1 MKRNTR
7 RLIATGSIAA
17 VAAGSMFFLSSA
29 HAAKSVTPV
38 KKARATVL
46 TAVPGKVLSIK
57 KKTRSGFTAWAI
69 TVKRT
74 DGSVVV
80 GYVDVKNGIAFD
92 WTVASSPG
100 APVIDLDGNDAAL
113 APADPPKPPSETSSL
128 SPVTGLGPGVEA
140 PCSVSPVTGLCA
152 GLEVP
157 PDVSPVTGLG
167 PGATGPC
174 SVSSVSGLCAGLEVP
189 PGVSPVT
196 GLGPGA
202 SLGSGSVSPV
212 TGLGPA
218 AGSGSVS
225 PVTGLGPVASAPV
238 SRSPLTGL

>member
-1 MKRNTR
+1 MKQKALR
-7 RLIATGSIAA
+7 ATAAASILAL
-17 VAAGSMFFLSSA
+17 AAGSVLFIAPAEAAGALTSA
-29 HAAKSVTPV
+29 KQARAKALAAAPGTVISV
-38 KKARATVL
+38 KK
-46 TAVPGKVLSIK
+46 G
-57 KKTRSGFTAWAI
+57 TRSGYPAWAVSI
-69 TVKRT
+69 TRS
-74 DGSVVV
+74 DGSIVV

-92 WTVASSPG
+92 WTLTSSPG

-113 APADPPKPPSETSSL
+113 VPADPPKPPSETSSL

-140 PCSVSPVTGLCA
+140 PCSVSSVT
-152 GLEVP
+152 
-157 PDVSPVTGLG
+157 
-167 PGATGPC
+167 
-174 SVSSVSGLCAGLEVP
+174 GLCAGLEVP

-218 AGSGSVS
+218 AGAGSVS
-225 PVTGLGPVASAPV
+225 PVTGLGPVTSAPV

>member
-1 MKRNTR
+1 MKQNALR
-7 RLIATGSIAA
+7 ATAAASILAL
-17 VAAGSMFFLSSA
+17 AAGSVLFIAPAQAAGALTSAKQARAKALAAAPGTVLS
-29 HAAKSVTPV
+29 V
-38 KKARATVL
+38 KK
-46 TAVPGKVLSIK
+46 G
-57 KKTRSGFTAWAI
+57 TRSGYSAWAVSI
-69 TVKRT
+69 TRS
-74 DGSVVV
+74 DGSIVV

-92 WTVASSPG
+92 WTLTSSPG

-113 APADPPKPPSETSSL
+113 APADPPKPPSETSSV

-157 PDVSPVTGLG
+157 P
-167 PGATGPC
+167 
-174 SVSSVSGLCAGLEVP
+174 
-189 PGVSPVT
+189 GVSPVT
-196 GLGPGA
+196 GLGPTP

-225 PVTGLGPVASAPV
+225 PVTGLGPVTSAPV

>member
-1 MKRNTR
+1 MKQKALR
-7 RLIATGSIAA
+7 ATAAASIVAL
-17 VAAGSMFFLSSA
+17 AAGSVLFIAPAQAAGALTSAKQARAKALS
-29 HAAKSVTPV
+29 AAPGTVLSV
-38 KKARATVL
+38 KK
-46 TAVPGKVLSIK
+46 G
-57 KKTRSGFTAWAI
+57 TRSGYSAWAVSI
-69 TVKRT
+69 TRS
-74 DGSVVV
+74 DGSIVV

-92 WTVASSPG
+92 WTLTSSPG

-113 APADPPKPPSETSSL
+113 VPADPPKPPSETSSL

-140 PCSVSPVTGLCA
+140 PCA
-152 GLEVP
+152 
-157 PDVSPVTGLG
+157 
-167 PGATGPC
+167 
-174 SVSSVSGLCAGLEVP
+174 VSSVTGLCAGLEVP

-218 AGSGSVS
+218 AGAGSVS
-225 PVTGLGPVASAPV
+225 PVTGLGPVTSAPV

>member
-1 MKRNTR
+1 MKHKALR
-7 RLIATGSIAA
+7 ATAAASILAL
-17 VAAGSMFFLSSA
+17 AAGSVLFNAPAQAAGALTSAKQARAKALAAAPGTVLS
-29 HAAKSVTPV
+29 V
-38 KKARATVL
+38 KK
-46 TAVPGKVLSIK
+46 G
-57 KKTRSGFTAWAI
+57 TRSGYPAWAVSI
-69 TVKRT
+69 TRS
-74 DGSVVV
+74 DGSIVV
-80 GYVDVKNGIAFD
+80 GYVDVKDGIAFD

-100 APVIDLDGNDAAL
+100 APVIDLDGKDAAL

-140 PCSVSPVTGLCA
+140 PCAVSSVTGLC
-152 GLEVP
+152 
-157 PDVSPVTGLG
+157 T
-167 PGATGPC
+167 
-174 SVSSVSGLCAGLEVP
+174 GLEVP

-202 SLGSGSVSPV
+202 TGPCAVSSVTGLCAGLEVPPGVSPV

-225 PVTGLGPVASAPV
+225 PVTGLGPVTSAPV

>member
-1 MKRNTR
+1 MKHKALR
-7 RLIATGSIAA
+7 ATAA
-17 VAAGSMFFLSSA
+17 ASLLALAAGSVLFIAPAQAAGALTSAKQARAKALAAAPGTVLS
-29 HAAKSVTPV
+29 V
-38 KKARATVL
+38 KK
-46 TAVPGKVLSIK
+46 G
-57 KKTRSGFTAWAI
+57 TRSGYSAWAVSI
-69 TVKRT
+69 TRS
-74 DGSVVV
+74 DGSIVV

-92 WTVASSPG
+92 WTLTSSPG

-113 APADPPKPPSETSSL
+113 APADPPKPPSETSSV

-140 PCSVSPVTGLCA
+140 PCSVSSVT
-152 GLEVP
+152 
-157 PDVSPVTGLG
+157 
-167 PGATGPC
+167 
-174 SVSSVSGLCAGLEVP
+174 GLCAGLEVP

-196 GLGPGA
+196 GLGPTP

-225 PVTGLGPVASAPV
+225 PVTGLGPVTSAPV

>member
-1 MKRNTR
+1 VSITR
-7 RLIATGSIAA
+7 SDGSI
-17 VAAGSMFFLSSA
+17 
-29 HAAKSVTPV
+29 
-38 KKARATVL
+38 
-46 TAVPGKVLSIK
+46 
-57 KKTRSGFTAWAI
+57 
-69 TVKRT
+69 
-74 DGSVVV
+74 VV

-140 PCSVSPVTGLCA
+140 PCSVSPVTGL
-152 GLEVP
+152 
-157 PDVSPVTGLG
+157 
-167 PGATGPC
+167 
-174 SVSSVSGLCAGLEVP
+174 
-189 PGVSPVT
+189 
-196 GLGPGA
+196 GPGA

>member
-1 MKRNTR
+1 MKHKALR
-7 RLIATGSIAA
+7 ATAAASILAL
-17 VAAGSMFFLSSA
+17 AAGSVLFNAPAQAAGALTSAKQARAKALAAAPGTVLS
-29 HAAKSVTPV
+29 V
-38 KKARATVL
+38 KK
-46 TAVPGKVLSIK
+46 G
-57 KKTRSGFTAWAI
+57 TRSGYPAWAVSI
-69 TVKRT
+69 TRS
-74 DGSVVV
+74 DGSIVV

-100 APVIDLDGNDAAL
+100 APVIDLDGKDAAL

-140 PCSVSPVTGLCA
+140 PCAVSSVTGLC
-152 GLEVP
+152 
-157 PDVSPVTGLG
+157 T
-167 PGATGPC
+167 
-174 SVSSVSGLCAGLEVP
+174 GLEVP

-202 SLGSGSVSPV
+202 TGPCAVSSVTGLCAGLEVPPGVSPV

-225 PVTGLGPVASAPV
+225 PVTGLGPVTSAPV

>member
-1 MKRNTR
+1 MKQNALR
-7 RLIATGSIAA
+7 ATAAASILAL
-17 VAAGSMFFLSSA
+17 AAGSVLFIAPAQAAGALTSAKQARAKALAAAPGTVLS
-29 HAAKSVTPV
+29 V
-38 KKARATVL
+38 KK
-46 TAVPGKVLSIK
+46 G
-57 KKTRSGFTAWAI
+57 TRSGYSAWAVSI
-69 TVKRT
+69 TRS
-74 DGSVVV
+74 DGSIVV

-92 WTVASSPG
+92 WTVTSSPG

-113 APADPPKPPSETSSL
+113 APADPPKPPSETSSV

-157 PDVSPVTGLG
+157 P
-167 PGATGPC
+167 
-174 SVSSVSGLCAGLEVP
+174 
-189 PGVSPVT
+189 GVSPVT
-196 GLGPGA
+196 GLGPTP

-225 PVTGLGPVASAPV
+225 PVTGLGPVTSAPV

>member
-1 MKRNTR
+1 MKQNALR
-7 RLIATGSIAA
+7 ATAAASILAL
-17 VAAGSMFFLSSA
+17 AAGSVLFIAPAQAAGALTSAKQARAKALAAAPGTVLS
-29 HAAKSVTPV
+29 V
-38 KKARATVL
+38 KK
-46 TAVPGKVLSIK
+46 G
-57 KKTRSGFTAWAI
+57 TRSGYSAWAVSI
-69 TVKRT
+69 TRS
-74 DGSVVV
+74 DGSIVV

-92 WTVASSPG
+92 WTVTSSPG

-113 APADPPKPPSETSSL
+113 APADPPKPPSEASSV

-157 PDVSPVTGLG
+157 P
-167 PGATGPC
+167 
-174 SVSSVSGLCAGLEVP
+174 
-189 PGVSPVT
+189 GVSPVT
-196 GLGPGA
+196 GLGPTP

-212 TGLGPA
+212 TGLGPV

-225 PVTGLGPVASAPV
+225 PVTGLGPVTSAPV

>member
-1 MKRNTR
+1 MKQKSLRATAAASI
-7 RLIATGSIAA
+7 LALAAASVLFIAPAE
-17 VAAGSMFFLSSA
+17 AAGALTSA
-29 HAAKSVTPV
+29 KQARAKALAAAPGTVISV
-38 KKARATVL
+38 KK
-46 TAVPGKVLSIK
+46 G
-57 KKTRSGFTAWAI
+57 TRSGYPAWAVSI
-69 TVKRT
+69 TRS
-74 DGSVVV
+74 DGSIVV

-92 WTVASSPG
+92 WTVTSSPG

-113 APADPPKPPSETSSL
+113 APADPPKPPSEASSV

-157 PDVSPVTGLG
+157 PGVSPVTGLG
-167 PGATGPC
+167 PGVEAPC
-174 SVSSVSGLCAGLEVP
+174 SVSSVTGLCAGLEVP

-196 GLGPGA
+196 GLGPTP

-225 PVTGLGPVASAPV
+225 PVTGLGPVTSAPV

>member
-1 MKRNTR
+1 MKQNALR
-7 RLIATGSIAA
+7 ATAAASILAL
-17 VAAGSMFFLSSA
+17 AAGSVLFNAPAQAAGALTSAKQARAKALAAAPGTVLS
-29 HAAKSVTPV
+29 V
-38 KKARATVL
+38 KK
-46 TAVPGKVLSIK
+46 G
-57 KKTRSGFTAWAI
+57 TRSGYSAWAVSI
-69 TVKRT
+69 TRS
-74 DGSVVV
+74 DGSIVV

-92 WTVASSPG
+92 WTVTSSPG

-113 APADPPKPPSETSSL
+113 APADPPKPPSETSSV

-157 PDVSPVTGLG
+157 P
-167 PGATGPC
+167 
-174 SVSSVSGLCAGLEVP
+174 
-189 PGVSPVT
+189 GVSPVT
-196 GLGPGA
+196 GLGPTP

-225 PVTGLGPVASAPV
+225 PVTGLGPVTSAPV

>member
-1 MKRNTR
+1 MKQNALR
-7 RLIATGSIAA
+7 ATAAASILAL
-17 VAAGSMFFLSSA
+17 AAGSVLFIAPAQAAGALTSAKQARAKALAAAPGTVLS
-29 HAAKSVTPV
+29 V
-38 KKARATVL
+38 KK
-46 TAVPGKVLSIK
+46 G
-57 KKTRSGFTAWAI
+57 TRSGYSAWAVSI
-69 TVKRT
+69 TRS
-74 DGSVVV
+74 DGSIVV

-92 WTVASSPG
+92 WTVTSSPG

-113 APADPPKPPSETSSL
+113 APADPPKPPSETSSV

-140 PCSVSPVTGLCA
+140 PCSVSSVT
-152 GLEVP
+152 
-157 PDVSPVTGLG
+157 
-167 PGATGPC
+167 
-174 SVSSVSGLCAGLEVP
+174 GLCAGLEVP

-196 GLGPGA
+196 GLGPTP

-225 PVTGLGPVASAPV
+225 PVTGLGPVTSAPV

>member
-1 MKRNTR
+1 MKQNALR
-7 RLIATGSIAA
+7 ATAAASILAL
-17 VAAGSMFFLSSA
+17 AAGSVLFIAPAQAAGALTSAKQARAKALAAAPGTVLS
-29 HAAKSVTPV
+29 V
-38 KKARATVL
+38 KK
-46 TAVPGKVLSIK
+46 G
-57 KKTRSGFTAWAI
+57 TRSGYSAWAVSI
-69 TVKRT
+69 TRS
-74 DGSVVV
+74 DGSIVV

-92 WTVASSPG
+92 WTVTSSPG

-113 APADPPKPPSETSSL
+113 APADPPKPPSETSSV

-140 PCSVSPVTGLCA
+140 PCA
-152 GLEVP
+152 
-157 PDVSPVTGLG
+157 
-167 PGATGPC
+167 
-174 SVSSVSGLCAGLEVP
+174 VSSVTGLCAGLEVP

-196 GLGPGA
+196 GLGPTP

-225 PVTGLGPVASAPV
+225 PVTGLGPVTSAPV